1 MEQKMQSSA
10 IRERSLGRLIKVSR
24 PPTRPAPADAVRAA
38 PGGRQRT
45 YIGRAETRG
54 MDDRLERVIRQQ
66 LRKAG
71 RQFEEAKRAYAEGRD
86 DPDGDAAAAARF
98 DLPTDGD
105 GRARIVCR
113 RYAERRT
120 VPVDDEGR
128 PACFAPGHADCEGC
142 AEDVRDG
149 VVETW

>member
-1 MEQKMQSSA
+1 
-10 IRERSLGRLIKVSR
+10 
-24 PPTRPAPADAVRAA
+24 
-38 PGGRQRT
+38 
-45 YIGRAETRG
+45 

-71 RQFEEAKRAYAEGRD
+71 RQFEEARRAYAEGRE
-86 DPDGDAAAAARF
+86 DPDGDAAGAERY

-113 RYAERRT
+113 RHAERRSVT
-120 VPVDDEGR
+120 VDAEGR
-128 PACFAPGHADCEGC
+128 PSCFDPDHPDCEGC

-149 VVETW
+149 YVETW